1 MPKRH
6 DCQARQYGD
15 QMICAA
21 CGLNWD
27 TNDPEPPACQK
38 KRRQPKP
45 PKRPGDGLFKVDQS
59 LFEAPKAR
67 KGLPHELPD
76 DVAVDMVKTYHANA
90 RDGLK
95 GQIAGMQAAYRL
107 FLDRVEL

>member
-6 DCQARQYGD
+6 NCQARQYSD
-15 QMICAA
+15 QMICAP

-27 TNDPEPPACQK
+27 VNDPEPPECRK
-38 KRRQPKP
+38 NIKRAIARVAKIEEEAAPLK
-45 PKRPGDGLFKVDQS
+45 S
-59 LFEAPKAR
+59 LPVM
-67 KGLPHELPD
+67 LPD
-76 DVAVDMVKTYHANA
+76 EVAVEMVKTYQANA
-90 RDGLK
+90 RDGIK